1 VISDVLANGPALV
14 AWAAVLYKLSSRRR
28 SPDDPAAH
36 PYLWT
41 LLALA
46 LALTVLAHPVYVT
59 LDRLA
64 GIPNLARLL
73 GHSFIVL
80 AAWSARST
88 LSYVNYPFEE
98 ARSRVRHHGAILV
111 VALVFMAVLFGLAPV
126 DEETIQFMSTY
137 ATAPFILEY
146 WLVFLGFLGVALV
159 DIVRLD
165 FAHSARAENPSV
177 KLGLRT
183 VALGGV
189 VGLGYVA
196 NEGLYVLGAQVDA
209 TYPLG
214 DKDMVTT
221 VLVAGGTSLMIIGS
235 TMPAWGPVVGIPAAA
250 RWFDRYRM
258 LRMLYPLWTDLY
270 RASPEI
276 ALARPSSPLRDALSF
291 RDLNVSLYRRVVEIR
306 DGLLTL
312 RPYVDRRFREDAIA
326 LGRTTGLSGEELE
339 VVAEAATV
347 AAAIRAKGRGHAMVE
362 GDVVAAAPTDSDLGE
377 EAAYLTQL
385 SRAYRSS
392 PVVKMML
399 DRTDDADVDGGLVLQ
414 ATRRP

>member
-1 VISDVLANGPALV
+1 MISDVLANGPALV
-14 AWAAVLYKLSSRRR
+14 AWAAVLYKLSARRR

-46 LALTVLAHPVYVT
+46 SALTVLAHPVYVT

-73 GHSFIVL
+73 GHGFIML
-80 AAWSARST
+80 TAWNARST

-111 VALVFMAVLFGLAPV
+111 VALVFMVVLFGLAPV
-126 DEETIQFMSTY
+126 DEETIQFMSRY

-146 WLVFLGFLGVALV
+146 WLVFLGFLGVALF

-165 FAHSARAENPSV
+165 LAHAERADNPSL

-183 VALGGV
+183 VALGGI

-196 NEGLYVLGAQVDA
+196 NEGLYVLGRQVDA

-250 RWFDRYRM
+250 RWLDRYRM
-258 LRMLYPLWTDLY
+258 LRTLYPLWIDLY

-276 ALARPSSPLRDALSF
+276 ALAPPSSPMKDALSL

-312 RPYVDRRFREDAIA
+312 RPYVDPRVREDAIA
-326 LGRTTGLSGEELE
+326 LGRSTGLAGDEL
-339 VVAEAATV
+339 VTVAEAVTV
-347 AAAIRAKGRGHAMVE
+347 AAAIRAKRRGHAAAD
-362 GDVVAAAPTDSDLGE
+362 GGLVAAAPADSDLGA
-377 EAAYLTQL
+377 EAAYLTRL

-399 DRTDDADVDGGLVLQ
+399 DHTENADLDGGLVQ
-414 ATRRP
+414 QGTRRP

>member
-1 VISDVLANGPALV
+1 MISDVLANGPALV
-14 AWAAVLYKLSSRRR
+14 AWAAVLYKLSLLRR
-28 SPDDPAAH
+28 SPDDPAAR

-41 LLALA
+41 LVALA
-46 LALTVLAHPVYVT
+46 SALTVLAHPVYLT

-73 GHSFIVL
+73 GHGFIMVT
-80 AAWSARST
+80 AWSARAI

-98 ARSRVRHHGAILV
+98 ARSRVRRHGAVLV
-111 VALVFMAVLFGLAPV
+111 VALAFMGVLFGLAPV
-126 DEETIQFMSTY
+126 DEETMQFMSRY

-146 WLVFLGFLGVALV
+146 WLVFLGFLGVALF

-165 FAHSARAENPSV
+165 LAYATRADNPAL

-214 DKDMVTT
+214 NKDMVTT

-235 TMPAWGPVVGIPAAA
+235 TMPAWGPIVGIPAAA
-250 RWFDRYRM
+250 RWINRYRT
-258 LRMLYPLWTDLY
+258 LRHLYPLWADLY
-270 RASPEI
+270 RVSPGV
-276 ALARPSSPLRDALSF
+276 ALAPPGSPLMDALSL
-291 RDLNVSLYRRVVEIR
+291 RDLNVRLYRRVVEIR

-312 RPYVDRRFREDAIA
+312 RPFVDPRVREEADA
-326 LGRTTGLSGEELE
+326 LGRLAGLSGDDLDA
-339 VVAEAATV
+339 VAEVATV

-362 GDVVAAAPTDSDLGE
+362 GGVVAALPADSDLGA
-377 EAAYLTQL
+377 EAAYLTRL
-385 SRAYRSS
+385 SRAYRFS
-392 PVVKMML
+392 PIVRKVL
-399 DRTDDADVDGGLVLQ
+399 NRTQDATVDSGLVERGTQ
-414 ATRRP
+414 QP

>member
-14 AWAAVLYKLSSRRR
+14 AWAAVFYKLSARRR

-41 LLALA
+41 LVALA
-46 LALTVLAHPVYVT
+46 SALTVLAHPVYVT

-73 GHSFIVL
+73 GHGFIML
-80 AAWSARST
+80 TAWNARST

-111 VALVFMAVLFGLAPV
+111 VALVFMVVLFGLAPV
-126 DEETIQFMSTY
+126 DEETIQFMSRY

-146 WLVFLGFLGVALV
+146 WLVFLGFLGVALF

-165 FAHSARAENPSV
+165 LAHAARADNPAL

-196 NEGLYVLGAQVDA
+196 NEGLYVLGRQVDA

-250 RWFDRYRM
+250 RWLDRYRM

-276 ALARPSSPLRDALSF
+276 ALAPPSSPLADALSL
-291 RDLNVSLYRRVVEIR
+291 RDLNVRLYRRVVEIR

-312 RPYVDRRFREDAIA
+312 RPYVDPRVREDAGA
-326 LGRTTGLSGEELE
+326 LGRSIGLLGDDLDA
-339 VVAEAATV
+339 VAEAATV

-362 GDVVAAAPTDSDLGE
+362 GDVVAAAPADSDLGA
-377 EAAYLTQL
+377 EAAYLTRL

-392 PVVKMML
+392 SVVKTML
-399 DRTDDADVDGGLVLQ
+399 DRAETADLDGGLVQ
-414 ATRRP
+414 QGTRRP

>member
-1 VISDVLANGPALV
+1 MISDVLANGPALV
-14 AWAAVLYKLSSRRR
+14 AWAAVLYKLSARRR

-36 PYLWT
+36 PYLGT
-41 LLALA
+41 LVALA

-59 LDRLA
+59 LDHLA

-88 LSYVNYPFEE
+88 LSYVNYPFEQ

-111 VALVFMAVLFGLAPV
+111 VALVFMVVLFGLAPV
-126 DEETIQFMSTY
+126 DEETIQFMSRY
-137 ATAPFILEY
+137 ATTPFILEY
-146 WLVFLGFLGVALV
+146 WLVFLGFLGVALF

-165 FAHSARAENPSV
+165 LAHAARADNPAL

-183 VALGGV
+183 VALGGI

-196 NEGLYVLGAQVDA
+196 NEGIYVLGAQVDA

-221 VLVAGGTSLMIIGS
+221 VLVAGGTSLMIMGS
-235 TMPAWGPVVGIPAAA
+235 TMPAWGPVVGISAAA
-250 RWFDRYRM
+250 HWIDRYRT
-258 LRMLYPLWTDLY
+258 LRQLYPLWVALY
-270 RASPEI
+270 RASPDI
-276 ALARPSSPLRDALSF
+276 ALSPPSSLLMDALSM
-291 RDLNVSLYRRVVEIR
+291 RDLTVRLYRRVIEIR

-312 RPYVDRRFREDAIA
+312 HSFVDPRVRAEAST
-326 LGRTTGLSGEELE
+326 LGRLAGLSDDELI

-347 AAAIRAKGRGHAMVE
+347 AAAIRAKARGYAMAE
-362 GDVVAAAPTDSDLGE
+362 GHEVAAAPAGSDLSA
-377 EAAYLTQL
+377 EAAYLTRL
-385 SRAYRSS
+385 SRAYLSS
-392 PVVKMML
+392 PIVRKVL
-399 DRTDDADVDGGLVLQ
+399 ERIDGVDVNSGLLQ
-414 ATRRP
+414 